1 MYCVRKTPLVA
12 CLVLVMV
19 CMFSMAAYARDTIRF
34 ASVSWTG
41 VTVKTELAVSVLKSL
56 GYQAENYMLSVPV
69 VYKSMDTGEADVFLG
84 NWMPSM
90 KTIAETYFDKGTVV
104 KSIANMEGAQYTLA
118 APKYVIEGGLKD
130 FSDIAKYAD
139 KLGNKLYGIEEGN
152 DGNEI
157 IQAMIDKN
165 MFGLGSFELV
175 PSSEAGMLGQVQDK
189 IRTGEWIVF
198 LGWTPHYMNEIM
210 DIGYLTGSTDDTFGG
225 NDGLATVYT
234 NYRKGFEKEEPNVMA
249 FVKNLRFPL
258 AMMNQIMTKM
268 HKDSNL
274 TPLKAGLSWVKA
286 HPEVYKAWLAGVTT
300 KDGKPALP
308 AWEAWL
314 KKQ

>member
-1 MYCVRKTPLVA
+1 MYCVRKTSLAV
-12 CLVLVMV
+12 CLVVLMV
-19 CMFSMAAYARDTIRF
+19 LTMAMTAHARNTIRF

-41 VTVKTELAVSVLKSL
+41 VTVKTEVSVSVLKAL

-90 KTIAETYFDKGTVV
+90 KTIAETYFKKGTVV

-139 KLGNKLYGIEEGN
+139 KLDGKIYGIEEGN

-157 IQAMIDKN
+157 IQGMISKN
-165 MFGLGSFELV
+165 LFNLGSFELI

-189 IRTGEWIVF
+189 IRNKEWIVF

-210 DIGYLTGSTDDTFGG
+210 DIGYLTGSTADTFGPD
-225 NDGLATVYT
+225 DGMATVYT
-234 NYRKGFEKEEPNVMA
+234 NYRKGFETEHPNVMR
-249 FVKNLRFPL
+249 FVTNLTFPL
-258 AMMNQIMTKM
+258 SMMNQIMTRM
-268 HKDSNL
+268 HKDADL
-274 TPLKAGLSWVKA
+274 TPLKAGLDWVKE
-286 HPEVYKAWLAGVTT
+286 HPEVYRTWLDGVKTA
-300 KDGKPALP
+300 DGKPALP